1 MKKKIKILD
10 FKNFLILTIL
20 FLVFA
25 KHVNFFKGIYL
36 LSFRGYEERMI
47 RTYGWG
53 CDKPHGYQFIK
64 HTVDSAPVGDKS
76 FYIYNFH
83 KSIREWLPPI
93 DSLFVNLTIDKN
105 KEKIILIDYKDQ
117 PGAHTKELKSI
128 GVDLNNYNRISFIP
142 GCAYFKKK

>member
-1 MKKKIKILD
+1 
-10 FKNFLILTIL
+10 
-20 FLVFA
+20 
-25 KHVNFFKGIYL
+25 
-36 LSFRGYEERMI
+36 MI